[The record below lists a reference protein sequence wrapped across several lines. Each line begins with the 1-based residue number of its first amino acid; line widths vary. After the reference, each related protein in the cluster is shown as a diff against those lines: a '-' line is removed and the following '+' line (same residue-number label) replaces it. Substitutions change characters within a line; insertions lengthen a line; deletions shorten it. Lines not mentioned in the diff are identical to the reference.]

1 MIIGICRGNRAY
13 CDCCYIVTHSQVI
26 FTICTLHSLENKH
39 KLIFSFLHQIS
50 TSSLFSYLYI
60 SQPNMTSCLVC
71 QKIFKNFQ
79 ITVSRLTLTPQ
90 HTMKTLHA
98 CSINK
103 TCIMSVQWYKLGVK
117 MQTFKTTTITN
128 TFKNKIETK
137 TKYNLLNYYFILIY
151 EQLLFFR
158 LLVYIVQYQ
167 WKLSVWIPRL
177 KKDF

>member
-1 MIIGICRGNRAY
+1 
-13 CDCCYIVTHSQVI
+13 
-26 FTICTLHSLENKH
+26 
-39 KLIFSFLHQIS
+39 
-50 TSSLFSYLYI
+50 
-60 SQPNMTSCLVC
+60 
-71 QKIFKNFQ
+71 
-79 ITVSRLTLTPQ
+79 
-90 HTMKTLHA
+90 
-98 CSINK
+98 
-103 TCIMSVQWYKLGVK
+103 